1 MTHLT
6 IQATCIE
13 ADVLPEDQ
21 TWVSA
26 FIDGESVLPAGGLN
40 ANPAIS
46 HQYYQYYQYQ
56 LIRQTLRGVS
66 LATSTE
72 TITWHQTQLSRLWAR
87 VDAQT
92 VVQDA

>member
-1 MTHLT
+1 MTRLT

-21 TWVSA
+21 TRVSA

-46 HQYYQYYQYQ
+46 HQYYQYQ

-66 LATSTE
+66 PATATE

>member
-26 FIDGESVLPAGGLN
+26 FIDGEAVLPAGGLN